1 MLLVPLYVLAG
12 LLAFASAHP
21 QALVKHS
28 LPDIPSGWIQL
39 SDAPLTP
46 SRGLNLRFGLVQ
58 HGFSHLESLLLNIS
72 DPSHPSYGNHLSKE
86 QVHALSKPSNNTLKL
101 VEGWLA
107 THNARNVKWSSSQDS
122 VTAVVPVSSAESM
135 LSTRF
140 GVFEHAKSGKRVVR
154 TLSYSLPEDLVPH
167 IDYVHP
173 TTAFFDP
180 LRHGMGK
187 FSSEELSDTVAIQP
201 HLDRRP
207 VALNQ
212 SDFPSCVRVVDP
224 PCVRKLYNIG
234 NYTPAVSV
242 HKNNRIG
249 VAGYLDI
256 WARPDSLELY
266 LNDYIPESI
275 GSNYTMD
282 VVNITGFQDLLL
294 PFPRGEGNLDT
305 QLAIGVAYPIPMT
318 YYATNSVPPYIPDQN
333 QDGEL
338 PGVNEPYLDF
348 IDYLLGLDHPPTV
361 ITTSYGD
368 DEQTD
373 YANAV
378 CQGFAKLG
386 ARQCMSFPRSVQ
398 PLLHYFWQTCIA
410 NTGNNATTFL
420 PVFPASCPYVTSV
433 GMTQGFFPQTT
444 VSSSGAG
451 FSYYFD
457 RPSYQ
462 DAAVSAYL
470 AGSANKDE
478 TALQS
483 SMYNHRGRAYPD
495 IVCTG
500 GGAFFDYF
508 FNRWDIG
515 GGTSAAVP
523 TTAGIVA
530 LLNDWRLRHGKPT
543 MGFLNPFLY
552 GVGMKGMVDITEG
565 IVNGCEQPGFNA
577 THGWD
582 PASGL
587 GFFDFK
593 KLQSLVL

>member
-1 MLLVPLYVLAG
+1 MLLVPLCVLAG

-39 SDAPLTP
+39 SDAPSTP

-101 VEGWLA
+101 VEDWLA
-107 THNARNVKWSSSQDS
+107 THNARSVKWSSSQDS

-249 VAGYLDI
+249 VSVLFLIPFFKLTSYRQGWVSRHMGQAVGLIHVVESSLKFDS
-256 WARPDSLELY
+256 DSLELY

-282 VVNITGFQDLLL
+282 VVNITGRSISICCVLL
-294 PFPRGEGNLDT
+294 
-305 QLAIGVAYPIPMT
+305 
-318 YYATNSVPPYIPDQN
+318 
-333 QDGEL
+333 
-338 PGVNEPYLDF
+338 
-348 IDYLLGLDHPPTV
+348 
-361 ITTSYGD
+361 
-368 DEQTD
+368 
-373 YANAV
+373 
-378 CQGFAKLG
+378 
-386 ARQCMSFPRSVQ
+386 
-398 PLLHYFWQTCIA
+398 
-410 NTGNNATTFL
+410 
-420 PVFPASCPYVTSV
+420 
-433 GMTQGFFPQTT
+433 
-444 VSSSGAG
+444 
-451 FSYYFD
+451 
-457 RPSYQ
+457 
-462 DAAVSAYL
+462 
-470 AGSANKDE
+470 
-478 TALQS
+478 
-483 SMYNHRGRAYPD
+483 
-495 IVCTG
+495 
-500 GGAFFDYF
+500 
-508 FNRWDIG
+508 
-515 GGTSAAVP
+515 
-523 TTAGIVA
+523 
-530 LLNDWRLRHGKPT
+530 
-543 MGFLNPFLY
+543 
-552 GVGMKGMVDITEG
+552 
-565 IVNGCEQPGFNA
+565 
-577 THGWD
+577 
-582 PASGL
+582 
-587 GFFDFK
+587 
-593 KLQSLVL
+593 